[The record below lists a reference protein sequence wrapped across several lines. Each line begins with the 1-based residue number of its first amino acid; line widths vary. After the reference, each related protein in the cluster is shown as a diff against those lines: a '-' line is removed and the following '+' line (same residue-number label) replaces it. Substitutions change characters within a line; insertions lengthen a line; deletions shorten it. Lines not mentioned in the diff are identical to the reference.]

1 VAQSYPAFRGSNP
14 AVRPVQVLACAG
26 MDDTF
31 AFAIQDHLE
40 LQRRNR
46 PLEPQ
51 MPLSGYRDP
60 RAAPALEDTQ
70 EWVMPDSPAVL
81 EHEPEPLFTPA
92 EELWTGTPAFDWG
105 D

>member
-1 VAQSYPAFRGSNP
+1 
-14 AVRPVQVLACAG
+14 
-26 MDDTF
+26 MDESF
-31 AFAIQDHLE
+31 SVAIQDHLD

-46 PLEPQ
+46 LLEGE

-70 EWVMPDSPAVL
+70 EWVMPDAPAVLAEEWVTPEAPAVL
-81 EHEPEPLFTPA
+81 EHEPEPLFPSA
-92 EELWTGTPAFDWG
+92 EELWSGTPAFDWG

>member
-1 VAQSYPAFRGSNP
+1 
-14 AVRPVQVLACAG
+14 
-26 MDDTF
+26 MDDSF

-46 PLEPQ
+46 ELEGD
-51 MPLSGYRDP
+51 MPLSTYREP
-60 RAAPALEDTQ
+60 GRRGRAVVLEDTQ

-81 EHEPEPLFTPA
+81 QHEPLFAPA
-92 EELWTGTPAFDWG
+92 EQLWTDTPAFDWG